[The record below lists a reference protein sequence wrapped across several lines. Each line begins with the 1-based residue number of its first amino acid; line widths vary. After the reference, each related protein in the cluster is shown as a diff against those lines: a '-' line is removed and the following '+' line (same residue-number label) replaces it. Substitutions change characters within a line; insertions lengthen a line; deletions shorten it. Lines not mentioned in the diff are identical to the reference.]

1 MGKTI
6 PLSLPGFCFHL
17 VTPLHVIVTKLFGPR
32 NPGRMLARTPQDC
45 FCEGGPLLPGSL
57 WKHTPPLRLGLGD
70 SLWLQLSPVGTSL
83 NIHRALRQ
91 SQLSVGLLF
100 LKTGR

>member
-17 VTPLHVIVTKLFGPR
+17 VTPLHVIVTKLFRPR
-32 NPGRMLARTPQDC
+32 HPGRILARTPQDC
-45 FCEGGPLLPGSL
+45 FCEGEPCCQEASGS
-57 WKHTPPLRLGLGD
+57 TLRHSD
-70 SLWLQLSPVGTSL
+70 WDWETSLWLQLSPVGTSL

-100 LKTGR
+100 LKTGC